1 MSAAVAVVRA
11 EFQAPPFAALQ
22 LEALRVVPAAL
33 ATRARSLALLGLH
46 GIDDSTLLAIGDLDA
61 ASVDAELRQLL
72 KGPRVWNL
80 LEPTFLSPAGG

>member
-1 MSAAVAVVRA
+1 MEVILVQGSAGAVAVPVRVI
-11 EFQAPPFAALQ
+11 
-22 LEALRVVPAAL
+22 VVPAAL